1 MQFWQNNKNHSTDHT
16 IWAFGCSFTAGQGYN
31 LSHWREGNFVGI
43 LDQTDEEYL
52 EYETNSEELNTHWL
66 NVLRDTIFLEDKA
79 YFSLKNYGQG
89 GISRKSVLD
98 TIYANIHKINY
109 GDIVIIGV
117 TGLGRRD
124 LLTNYQVGSSEELRY
139 VGIGLHGH
147 TLEEYKSILAS
158 RLSGLDEDLISLIA
172 EHTFYTS
179 LDTETM
185 DRLERGELVHNF
197 RDGKEL
203 DYTFRE
209 YFVLDVYKNIKRVLE
224 RLGVTVLI
232 WDNRLWFYKH
242 LDVSQDNVFESIE
255 EWSNGEIKDNH
266 WSYNGNVKFGKF
278 LKWCLDVNIDEE
290 DTILGKGLVE
300 RYYEAHE
307 KCMPTFTRYSYD
319 SNRLKKYTKLI

>member
-1 MQFWQNNKNHSTDHT
+1 MEFLHNNKNHSTDYT

-31 LSHWREGNFVGI
+31 LSHWKETKFVGI

-66 NVLRDTIFLEDKA
+66 NVLRDTIFLEDKG
-79 YFSLKNYGQG
+79 YYSLKNYGQY
-89 GISRKSVLD
+89 GISRNSVLD

-124 LLTNYQVGSSEELRY
+124 LLTEYRVGGSEELSY
-139 VGIGLHGH
+139 VSVGLHGYD
-147 TLEEYKSILAS
+147 LKEFKSNLAS
-158 RLSGLDEDLISLIA
+158 RFSGLDEDLISLIA
-172 EHTFYTS
+172 EHIFYTS
-179 LDTETM
+179 PDAEAM
-185 DRLERGELVHNF
+185 DRLERGEVVYNF

-209 YFVLDVYKNIKRVLE
+209 YFVLDVYRNIKRVLE
-224 RLGVTVLI
+224 KLGVTVLI
-232 WDNRLWFYKH
+232 WDAILWGYKH
-242 LDVSQDNVFESIE
+242 IDVSQDNVFESIE

-290 DTILGKGLVE
+290 DTILGKRHVE

-307 KCMPTFTRYSYD
+307 ECMPTFTRYSYD